1 MRSSLLTR
9 WRNLRYHFQNTPW
22 HTLRDYQQQLHH
34 TQRLPWWDLVHSAW
48 VHGASPLDYYC
59 LRFFEKGTQERQRYL
74 TTSRIFA
81 LRQATQET
89 PAKTLVLRDKLLF
102 NETFRPLLG
111 RQFWS
116 WETLRSAQVI
126 PSPLVIKKRY
136 GQGGEAI
143 HILSDFHNP
152 QDCLR
157 KIERLLEHPRQY
169 VYESHLVQHPDLQRL
184 YPHAVNSLKVL
195 TCYHQGQV
203 SIWGT
208 VLSIATQPHLDN
220 FSQKG
225 LTLAL
230 SPQGIAQGTARYRDP
245 HRPPES
251 HHPLTR
257 IAFAGFQVPF
267 FQAALALC
275 QETALR
281 LPDIATISWDVAILP
296 QGPCLI
302 EGNHNWNA
310 HILQIPMEQGMAP
323 LARALAPLTPYG

>member
-1 MRSSLLTR
+1 MKNSLFTR
-9 WRNLRYHFQNTPW
+9 WKNLRYHFQNTPW
-22 HTLRDYQQQLHH
+22 HTLRDYQQQLYQ
-34 TQRLPWWDLVHSAW
+34 TQRLPWWDLVYSSW

-59 LRFFEKGTQERQRYL
+59 LRFFEKGAQERRGYL

-89 PAKTLVLRDKLLF
+89 PSKTLILRDKLLF
-102 NETFRPLLG
+102 NQSFQTLLG

-116 WETLRSAQVI
+116 WEALCNTQTI
-126 PSPLVIKKRY
+126 PSPLVMKKRC

-143 HILSDFHNP
+143 HILSDFHNN
-152 QDCLR
+152 QDCFQQ
-157 KIERLLEHPRQY
+157 IEGLLAHPEEY
-169 VYESHLVQHPDLQRL
+169 VYESYLVQHEALHSL

-208 VLSIATQPHLDN
+208 ALSVATQPHLDN
-220 FSQKG
+220 FSQNG

-230 SPQGIAQGTARYRDP
+230 SPQGRVQGVARYRDP
-245 HRPPES
+245 HRPAES
-251 HHPLTR
+251 HHPLTGV
-257 IAFAGFQVPF
+257 AFEGFQVPF
-267 FQAALALC
+267 FQEALRLC
-275 QETALR
+275 QEAALR
-281 LPDIATISWDVAILP
+281 LPAVSTISWDVAILP
-296 QGPCLI
+296 NGPCLI

-310 HILQIPMEQGMAP
+310 HILQIPTGQGMAP